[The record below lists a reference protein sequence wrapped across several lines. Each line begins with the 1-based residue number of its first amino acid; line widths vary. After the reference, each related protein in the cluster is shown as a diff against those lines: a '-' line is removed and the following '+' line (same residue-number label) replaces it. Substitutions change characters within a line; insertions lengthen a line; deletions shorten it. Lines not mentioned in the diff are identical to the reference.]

1 MHNKRYKTLGIK
13 WLFERSAPHQV
24 RCNLTGKSPAI
35 PNDFIPP
42 TVTTHLRK
50 YLDIILINLIA
61 MLLGIGLFYLS
72 NEKVEVLGAVIAT
85 GISLSLGIRQYKTEN
100 DKLFKELF
108 TEFNTKYD
116 LKFNNTLEEIV
127 KNSELDKNYQLS
139 SENEKLIVDYLNFC
153 AEEYLWT
160 TKERIPK
167 SVWKSWENGMLY
179 YLNNPII
186 NKVVNQQKGQKDSYY
201 GLFQKIEKR
210 LNTIN
215 N

>member
-1 MHNKRYKTLGIK
+1 
-13 WLFERSAPHQV
+13 
-24 RCNLTGKSPAI
+24 
-35 PNDFIPP
+35 
-42 TVTTHLRK
+42 
-50 YLDIILINLIA
+50 
-61 MLLGIGLFYLS
+61 
-72 NEKVEVLGAVIAT
+72 
-85 GISLSLGIRQYKTEN
+85 ISLSLGIRQYKTEN

-186 NKVVNQQKGQKDSYY
+186 NKVVN
-201 GLFQKIEKR
+201 
-210 LNTIN
+210 
-215 N
+215 